1 MLNNENFLDKI
12 GITSKISWGYLGVL
26 IFMMGDGL
34 ELAFISPY
42 LVDQGLSVTHT
53 SALVT
58 GYGVM
63 IAIASWFSGVLIDMF
78 GARKVMLWG
87 LIAYIVGHSAFVGF
101 GVTNVDF
108 FIMFP
113 TYMLRGIGYPLFAYG
128 FLVWITYRTPQKR
141 LGKAVGWFWFVF
153 SGGMNVLGAGF
164 SAWAVSNLG
173 YINTLWSSIFWVLL
187 GGFFALVLNR
197 DKLERTST
205 AKGADQLKELARGI
219 TIVVK
224 EPKVGVAG
232 IVRIINQ
239 AAQYAFPL
247 FLPTYLATFGIPTET
262 WLVIWSSIF
271 ISNIA
276 FNLIF
281 GVVGDKLGWR
291 NTIMWVGGVGC
302 GIFTL
307 ALYYVPQIA
316 GGNIVLLTIVG
327 IIWGACLAGYV
338 PISALVPS
346 LVKEDKGAAMSIL
359 NLGAGLCVFVGP
371 AIVTVFYGLVGPAG
385 VTWILSGL
393 YFASTIMMIWV
404 KLPNNARTLD
414 SVESSESATTPS

>member
-1 MLNNENFLDKI
+1 LFYVQYHRLFSDLPSFP
-12 GITSKISWGYLGVL
+12 TRRSS
-26 IFMMGDGL
+26 D
-34 ELAFISPY
+34 LAFISPY
-42 LVDQGLSVTHT
+42 LVEQGLSVTHT

-108 FIMFP
+108 IVMFP
-113 TYMLRGIGYPLFAYG
+113 TYMLQGIGYPLFAYG
-128 FLVWITYRTPQKR
+128 FLVWITYRTSQKR

-187 GGFFALVLNR
+187 GGFFVLVIKR
-197 DKLERTST
+197 DKLKRTST
-205 AKGADQLKELARGI
+205 STCIDQLKELARGI

-247 FLPTYLATFGIPTET
+247 FLPTYLATFGIPTQT
-262 WLVIWSSIF
+262 
-271 ISNIA
+271 
-276 FNLIF
+276 
-281 GVVGDKLGWR
+281 
-291 NTIMWVGGVGC
+291 
-302 GIFTL
+302 
-307 ALYYVPQIA
+307 
-316 GGNIVLLTIVG
+316 
-327 IIWGACLAGYV
+327 
-338 PISALVPS
+338 
-346 LVKEDKGAAMSIL
+346 
-359 NLGAGLCVFVGP
+359 
-371 AIVTVFYGLVGPAG
+371 
-385 VTWILSGL
+385 
-393 YFASTIMMIWV
+393 
-404 KLPNNARTLD
+404 
-414 SVESSESATTPS
+414 